1 MPFTLIKNG
10 CQYTIMLKRVPYAN
24 CKDYIKYHKQYVT
37 FLNEKEGDIFTKD
50 KQRESLDILNDFRKH
65 CSHATLHVSQ
75 LNLKTH
81 EKHEYDF
88 AITSKSNA
96 VTIKPSL
103 SEAMVG
109 ETAKSYPVRKI
120 VEKLYLTSHSIDNGC
135 LKPESLIYDEDA
147 DRYREMAT
155 NEPYNITQEKFEIMS
170 FLVVNQIES
179 KNVEKIDITS
189 KGDFKNDIVF
199 SKMLEAFQ
207 KGQFDNKSYPEI
219 DKELNIVDEKF
230 FQLEIE
236 FEKKFYNKNPTK
248 INEE

>member
-10 CQYTIMLKRVPYAN
+10 CQYTITVKRVPYAN

-37 FLNEKEGDIFTKD
+37 FLNENNILTKN
-50 KQRESLDILNDFRKH
+50 KQRESWDILNDFRKH

-120 VEKLYLTSHSIDNGC
+120 VENLYLTSHSIDNGC

-147 DRYREMAT
+147 DRYKEMAT
-155 NEPYNITQEKFEIMS
+155 NEPYNITQENFEIMS
-170 FLVVNQIES
+170 LLVVNQIES

-189 KGDFKNDIVF
+189 KGDFKNDIVS